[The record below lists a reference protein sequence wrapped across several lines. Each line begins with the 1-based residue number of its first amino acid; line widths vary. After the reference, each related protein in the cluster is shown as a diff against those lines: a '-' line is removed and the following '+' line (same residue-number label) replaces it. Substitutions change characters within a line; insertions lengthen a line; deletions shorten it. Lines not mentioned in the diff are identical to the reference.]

1 MSLKKRAISGVKWTT
16 ISTIVVVA
24 VSMLKLSVLARFLD
38 KSDFGLMA
46 LVNVVLAF
54 MGLFMDMGLT
64 SAILH
69 KQNISKNEYS
79 SLFWLNFGFSFFLYV
94 IIILLSPTISSFYD
108 EIELENILYM
118 MGLSLVFSALGRQFK
133 TIEQKNFNFKL
144 ISMIDIVTHILS
156 LILAIYLVLN
166 KFGVYSLVYSALFQ
180 FFVSNLVFL
189 ILGVHKNGLKLYFRF
204 EETKPFLKIGIYQ
217 VGGQSISYFSKNFDI
232 LIIGKLLGSEVLG
245 AYNLAKQ
252 LVGKPIG
259 LLNPIL
265 TKVATPSFSI
275 IQNNKLLLKE
285 KYLDFINLGSSL
297 SFFFYGFII
306 LFASIIV
313 DVLYGEEFNNIVNLV
328 RILAVYYYLRSV
340 FNYSGSLLTALG
352 RTDLDFYWNCLSLFV
367 FPTFIYL
374 GAFNGVYGVGWSL
387 VLAMLLSI
395 YPYWKFLIHKMVDC
409 SFGEYIQQTIPNLKI
424 AKVLYKKK

>member
-1 MSLKKRAISGVKWTT
+1 
-16 ISTIVVVA
+16 
-24 VSMLKLSVLARFLD
+24 
-38 KSDFGLMA
+38 
-46 LVNVVLAF
+46 
-54 MGLFMDMGLT
+54 
-64 SAILH
+64 
-69 KQNISKNEYS
+69 
-79 SLFWLNFGFSFFLYV
+79 
-94 IIILLSPTISSFYD
+94 
-108 EIELENILYM
+108 

-144 ISMIDIVTHILS
+144 ISIIDIVTHVLS

-252 LVGKPIG
+252 LVGKPFG